1 MDESPSYQ
9 PERELLRAQTRHM
22 LEARIDRLP
31 DMFRSVFILRAVEEL
46 SVEETSA
53 CLGIPAAT
61 VRSRYFRARGLL
73 RNSLK
78 QEAIHGLTA
87 AFSFV
92 DARSERILACVTARL
107 ERAHP
112 PYYFLTFYLTYAQC

>member
-1 MDESPSYQ
+1 MRISDWSSDVCSSD
-9 PERELLRAQTRHM
+9 L
-22 LEARIDRLP
+22 ARIDRLP

-73 RNSLK
+73 RKSLK
-78 QEAIHGLTA
+78 QEAIQGLTA
-87 AFSFV
+87 AFSF
-92 DARSERILACVTARL
+92 AGERCDRIEAGVSASL
-107 ERAHP
+107 EGEG
-112 PYYFLTFYLTYAQC
+112 QSC